1 MKTLITRCF
10 LIGIFFFAQSL
21 QELYGQPIVELT
33 LMEAYTLFEDR
44 YPSLRDGAL
53 LQDIYGLE
61 SERLD
66 KNELPTI
73 QWKSEARLQSESAS
87 LDPGEGVMLPFEI
100 DLPLYSVKTY
110 LEAQY
115 LIIDGNITNVQKT
128 IKEIEL
134 QAKLQKIEV
143 DRFALRDRI
152 NVLATGIVVLREQAE
167 LFDISLDNLD
177 SRRQKVEA
185 AVEYGT
191 ALESEL
197 KRIDVRKIELEA
209 QRENIL
215 YRIKGLVA
223 TLSDLIG
230 KDLSDEVRLIF
241 PEMGNP
247 LLIPG
252 IDRPEMEFFSLQKN
266 AIMARSEL
274 IDVQLAPKLSAFA
287 QAGVGYPNP
296 VNFLQD
302 EVAPYGIAGLQF
314 QWQITD
320 WNKSKL
326 DKEILQLEAAKVQ
339 NVEDTFDFNLRSR
352 EAQYRSDIERIS
364 DLIARER
371 QIAGLQKEILDQLA
385 VQLDEGVIT
394 SAEYIDQVNEELRA
408 RQQLIVH
415 QVELLNTQLKFWSER
430 GAF

>member
-100 DLPLYSVKTY
+100 DLPLYSVRTY

-302 EVAPYGIAGLQF
+302 EIAPYGIAGLQF

-339 NVEDTFDFNLRSR
+339 NVENTFDFNLRSR

-364 DLIARER
+364 NLIAREH